1 MKKTKMM
8 AILLAMTLALA
19 SCGQEGNKP
28 EEKPGENVEEQKP
41 EEKPEENIDE
51 GENTG
56 ANELDIVPLEEV
68 DIRTLNTESDLR
80 QIVFGIYTEASKTGA
95 KDLVESLKN
104 SHAFANLTDE
114 NMENFLGA
122 KYDIEEGIVSESMIG
137 SRAYSMILIRAKSE
151 NDAEK
156 LEKDIVK
163 SVDPAKWICV
173 QAESIDGDSND
184 KLVLVMMGEKTE
196 NKIMLEAFDEIED
209 LD

>member
-19 SCGQEGNKP
+19 SCGQEGN
-28 EEKPGENVEEQKP
+28 KP

-104 SHAFANLTDE
+104 SHAIANLTDE

-163 SVDPAKWICV
+163 SMMKKIIYRRS
-173 QAESIDGDSND
+173 AE
-184 KLVLVMMGEKTE
+184 
-196 NKIMLEAFDEIED
+196 
-209 LD
+209 